1 MYAVPSLPSCTRELE
16 ELVELVECLAM
27 ECPEVSLE
35 VKVHLSMEENLQ
47 DLPSRKWIK

>member
-16 ELVELVECLAM
+16 ELVECLAV